1 MLVTELYAFNL
12 ICENLLAELC
22 GVALIIPGNIMD
34 DFSNNIYES
43 VVDYLNSNEI
53 GYDYNADDRTFIV
66 NPSAN
71 HSPMNVLV
79 HKDGFQVCIKSP
91 VEIDINDKEIMYE
104 LLKFINME
112 NKFVLK
118 GKLGFDFE
126 AKEFS
131 FSCFETC
138 YENVAVCEQIESS
151 IAFSFEFFASFAGS
165 IVDIASGKCTAQ
177 EARIKYLINVFDI
190 PLSNNSASDD

>member
-1 MLVTELYAFNL
+1 MHFILYIRPLSYF
-12 ICENLLAELC
+12 I
-22 GVALIIPGNIMD
+22 GGNIMD

-53 GYDYNADDRTFIV
+53 GYDYNANDRTFIV

-71 HSPMNVLV
+71 HSPMTVLV

-112 NKFVLK
+112 NKFILK

-138 YENVAVCEQIESS
+138 YKNVAVCEQIKSS

-177 EARIKYLINVFDI
+177 EARIKYLIDVFDI
-190 PLSNNSASDD
+190 PLSNNAASGDYSSKEKQEI